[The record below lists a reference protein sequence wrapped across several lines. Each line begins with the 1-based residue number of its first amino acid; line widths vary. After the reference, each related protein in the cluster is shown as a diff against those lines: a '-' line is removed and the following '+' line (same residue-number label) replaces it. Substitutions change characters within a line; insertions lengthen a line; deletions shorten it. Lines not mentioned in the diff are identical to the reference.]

1 MCVLV
6 LYAAAAPFVIVAHT
20 TNMWIAVAI
29 TFAAVQS
36 HIMLNEVRNDLHCT
50 ESTLELLL
58 PTALSTDG
66 HTKSYSYS
74 QGWVS
79 RSLCNWYK
87 CASFAESITCA
98 QAFRSRLDMGCNV

>member
-36 HIMLNEVRNDLHCT
+36 HIMLNEVRTDLHCT
-50 ESTLELLL
+50 ETTLELLL
-58 PTALSTDG
+58 PTALLTDDRTTCPLFHKAGFQG
-66 HTKSYSYS
+66 HIAIGISMLVLLK
-74 QGWVS
+74 
-79 RSLCNWYK
+79 
-87 CASFAESITCA
+87 A
-98 QAFRSRLDMGCNV
+98 SRLLKLSEAV